1 MFETIRSYSRVLMYV
16 LVPLI
21 IGSFVLVGVEG
32 YLRMRDAG
40 DVAVAQVNG
49 KDIKQS
55 EWDASFRQSLDQI
68 RRQAPNVDLRM
79 FETPEMKRQAL
90 DELVRERVM
99 REAADKGGYATSDER
114 LIAFYRNDPQ
124 FAPFR
129 GPDGTIDKARL
140 EMAVAAGGMSVKGLE
155 ARMRETLALRQVTL
169 GMTGSVVAPA
179 AAASAA
185 FDALYQQREAE
196 VERFDARAYTA
207 KVNPTDADIEAYYKD
222 AANQAQFLSVEQ
234 ADIEYVVLDAE
245 TVKKDITVSEDDL
258 KKYYTEN
265 LKHYTS
271 PEERRVRQILIKGED
286 RAAAKAKAEALLA
299 DLKKNPASFGEVARK
314 HSQDPGS
321 AERGGELDIAIARGD
336 TDKDYEAALF
346 ALKPDELS
354 SVVATPDGFYILQLQ
369 SAKGGEVR
377 SFESVRAEIEEVVRK
392 QLVQTRYTEAASE
405 FRNIVYEQSDS
416 LQPAA
421 DKFKLTVQ
429 TAKGVTRNPTPG
441 VEGPLASPKLRE
453 ALFGS
458 DVLRN
463 KRNTE
468 AIDTKPNQLTAA
480 RVVAYHPSVVRP
492 LAEVR
497 DQIKERLV
505 ASQAAAL
512 ARKEGEARLAA
523 AKAAPATALKAKPVA
538 VSRAKATEFPRDVID
553 AVLKVPAASLP
564 AVTGVDLGPQGYAV
578 VRVNKVLGRDPS
590 VADPKQTQDQYAQA
604 WGAAESDAY
613 YQALKTR
620 FKVKVTPPKAVAEEK
635 SVEAIAPKS

>member
-245 TVKKDITVSEDDL
+245 MVKKDITVSEDDL

-354 SVVATPDGFYILQLQ
+354 PVVATPDGFYILQLQ

-377 SFESVRAEIEEVVRK
+377 SFESVRAEIEEVVKK

>member
-55 EWDASFRQSLDQI
+55 EWDASFRKSLDQI

-79 FETPEMKRQAL
+79 FESPEMKRQAL
-90 DELVRERVM
+90 EELVRERVM

-114 LIAFYRNDPQ
+114 LIALYRNDPQ
-124 FAPFR
+124 FAQFR
-129 GPDGTIDKARL
+129 GPDGAIDKARL

-155 ARMRETLALRQVTL
+155 ASMRETLALRQVTL

-196 VERFDARAYTA
+196 VERFDARAYAA
-207 KVNPTDADIEAYYKD
+207 KVTPTDADIQAYYND
-222 AANQAQFLSVEQ
+222 SANQAQFKSVEQ

-271 PEERRVRQILIKGED
+271 PEERRVRQILIKGDD

-299 DLKKNPASFGEVARK
+299 DLKKNPASFGDVARK

-354 SVVATPDGFYILQLQ
+354 PVVATPDGFYILQLQ

-377 SFESVRAEIEEVVRK
+377 SFESVRAEIEEVVKK
-392 QLVQTRYTEAASE
+392 QLAQTRYAEAASE
-405 FRNIVYEQSDS
+405 FRNVVYEQSDS

-421 DKFKLTVQ
+421 DKFKLIVQ

-523 AKAAPATALKAKPVA
+523 AKAAPATALNVKPVT
-538 VSRAKATEFPRDVID
+538 VSRAKAAEFPRDVID

-578 VRVNKVLGRDPS
+578 VRVSKVLGRDPS

-620 FKVKVTPPKAVAEEK
+620 FKVKVTPPKAAAEEK
-635 SVEAIAPKS
+635 SGEAIAPKP